1 MSREGIIVFQ
11 LIWNVT
17 EQLRGPVPVPDAA
30 PSSVAKTKVALLH
43 KAPEVVSYRVDLS
56 VSRLKIWC
64 PTLSVTRI
72 DNFIPPDGHTA
83 PQSALPQG
91 QGHIHW
97 SLGVTCLLPASSIC
111 PRVSRSPRS
120 GDIS

>member
-1 MSREGIIVFQ
+1 MSKEGIIVFQ

-17 EQLRGPVPVPDAA
+17 ELLRGPVSVLDVA

-56 VSRLKIWC
+56 ASRLKIWC

-72 DNFIPPDGHTA
+72 DNFIPPEGHTA

-97 SLGVTCLLPASSIC
+97 SLVAKPLCPFLLS
-111 PRVSRSPRS
+111 
-120 GDIS
+120 